1 MGRGGLKASL
11 TAQGDDARLRG
22 ADEVVQVAQLH
33 GAGEPRHDDG
43 PRAARARAGNHESG
57 EKRSAERV
65 GEGKEFGES
74 CWHYSYKPSDSFEV
88 LTRTST
94 RICKVDE

>member
-43 PRAARARAGNHESG
+43 PRAARARAGNNESG

-65 GEGKEFGES
+65 GEPGRVWGELLALRVRAKRQ
-74 CWHYSYKPSDSFEV
+74 YS
-88 LTRTST
+88 
-94 RICKVDE
+94 